1 MRRRAIR
8 MVDRSLVERNW
19 LFGQY
24 IVEFEH
30 GGAGRGE
37 VYGKQL
43 IERLS
48 AKLNAAGINGCSATN
63 LRKFRQFYLTYP
75 EIQQTPSAESSGRT
89 GIRPTLSVESP
100 VTPAAPGQADALHAA
115 GRFTLGWSHYVTLL
129 ALDNAEARRFYE
141 IEATVNGWSVRELKR
156 QLDSS
161 LYERLALSR
170 DKQAIRRL
178 AHEGQIVENASD
190 LIKDPLVLEFLG
202 RDVQSHHTGNS
213 CSRRRLVR
221 IGELMPGTFP
231 VCATL
236 KSELSE
242 EECNRIRELSVW
254 GREPDAGGHCRN
266 PMIVLTGTELFAQFN
281 VQTAWQESEGQ
292 RKNLAS
298 VEMSRPWT
306 LADLTQQAY
315 LGLPPTYQWLWG
327 YRDRRSQ
334 QRGSGADYVDRL
346 PDEKG
351 TVPR

>member
-1 MRRRAIR
+1 MRRSCKPCTRPSPR
-8 MVDRSLVERNW
+8 RLRHGFLDRLPQTSTDAYRIPRSSNRPPQAAQ
-19 LFGQY
+19 G
-24 IVEFEH
+24 
-30 GGAGRGE
+30 
-37 VYGKQL
+37 
-43 IERLS
+43 LS
-48 AKLNAAGINGCSATN
+48 AL
-63 LRKFRQFYLTYP
+63 Q
-75 EIQQTPSAESSGRT
+75 
-89 GIRPTLSVESP
+89 LS
-100 VTPAAPGQADALHAA
+100 
-115 GRFTLGWSHYVTLL
+115 
-129 ALDNAEARRFYE
+129 
-141 IEATVNGWSVRELKR
+141 
-156 QLDSS
+156 
-161 LYERLALSR
+161 
-170 DKQAIRRL
+170 
-178 AHEGQIVENASD
+178 
-190 LIKDPLVLEFLG
+190 LG
-202 RDVQSHHTGNS
+202 RDVQSHHTSNS

-298 VEMSRPWT
+298 VGMSKPWT

-334 QRGSGADYVDRL
+334 QRGSGADYVDRP